1 VVTRPNP
8 LKRTKLM
15 DKITRKTSFGQWFS
29 PINLQLFEEN
39 VKTLKLDYYTKK
51 LTTESFL
58 KLLLFA
64 QLQEV
69 ESLHA
74 LGDCLFDDQLQK
86 GIDLDSISISQL
98 SRRLNGLNPDLFQ
111 RLFLDLVGQIH
122 AKTHYTKL
130 MMPLKIID
138 SSTLP
143 LNLTNHKWAKF
154 RKTKAGV
161 KLHLRLV
168 FMEKGTSYPEK
179 AVLTTAKE
187 HDRSQLEIMVDDKEC
202 MYVFDRGYLDYERFD
217 RMTDDGYFFLS
228 RLRKNAVIREVY
240 DFKLPEDT
248 AVLSDQMVLIG
259 TTQNR
264 AENYFRL
271 LKVIDSKGNELR
283 LITNRFDLSPEEISE
298 MYKSRWAIELFFKWI
313 KQHLSIKKFYGQSE
327 WAIQNQ
333 VFIALIV
340 FCLHVLV
347 QIETKS
353 KRKTLQI
360 SRYLRAA
367 LWKPANIW
375 LRKIEEKA
383 IP

>member
-1 VVTRPNP
+1 
-8 LKRTKLM
+8 M

-29 PINLQLFEEN
+29 PINIQLFEEQ
-39 VKTLKLDYYTKK
+39 VKTMKLDYYTKK

-74 LGDCLFDDQLQK
+74 LSDCLFDDQLQK

-111 RLFLDLVGQIH
+111 RLFLDLVSQIH
-122 AKTHYTKL
+122 AKTYYTKL
-130 MMPLKIID
+130 VMPLKIID

-179 AVLTTAKE
+179 VVMTTAKE
-187 HDRSQLEIMVDDKEC
+187 HDRGQLEIMVDDKEC

-217 RMTDDGYFFLS
+217 RMTDEGYFFLS

-240 DFKLPEDT
+240 NFKLPENT
-248 AVLSDQMVLIG
+248 PVLSDQMVLIG

-271 LKVIDSKGNELR
+271 IKVLDSKGNELH
-283 LITNRFDLSPEEISE
+283 LVTNRFDLSAEEISD
-298 MYKSRWAIELFFKWI
+298 MYKSRWAIELFFK
-313 KQHLSIKKFYGQSE
+313 
-327 WAIQNQ
+327 
-333 VFIALIV
+333 
-340 FCLHVLV
+340 
-347 QIETKS
+347 
-353 KRKTLQI
+353 
-360 SRYLRAA
+360 
-367 LWKPANIW
+367 
-375 LRKIEEKA
+375 
-383 IP
+383 

>member
-8 LKRTKLM
+8 LIKDTLM

-29 PINLQLFEEN
+29 PINLQLFEEQ
-39 VKTLKLDYYTKK
+39 VKTIKLDYYTKK

-74 LGDCLFDDQLQK
+74 LGDSLFDDQLQK
-86 GIDLDSISISQL
+86 EIDLDSISISQL
-98 SRRLNGLNPDLFQ
+98 SRRLNGLNPNLFQ
-111 RLFLDLVGQIH
+111 RLFLDLVSQIH
-122 AKTHYTKL
+122 VKTHCTKPV
-130 MMPLKIID
+130 MPLKIID

-143 LNLTNHKWAKF
+143 LNLTNHKWAEF

-179 AVLTTAKE
+179 AVITNAKE
-187 HDRSQLEIMVDDKEC
+187 HDRGQLEIMVDDKEC

-228 RLRKNAVIREVY
+228 RLRKNAVIREIY
-240 DFKLPEDT
+240 KFKLPENT
-248 AVLSDQMVLIG
+248 SVLSDQMVLIG

-271 LKVIDSKGNELR
+271 LKVLDSKGNELH
-283 LITNRFDLSPEEISE
+283 LITNRFDLSVDEISE

-347 QIETKS
+347 QIETRS

-367 LWKPANIW
+367 MWKPAHIW
-375 LRKIEEKA
+375 LRKIEGKA

>member
-1 VVTRPNP
+1 
-8 LKRTKLM
+8 M

-29 PINLQLFEEN
+29 PINSQLFEEQ
-39 VKTLKLDYYTKK
+39 VKTLKLDFYTKK
-51 LTTESFL
+51 LTAESFL

-74 LGDCLFDDQLQK
+74 LSDCLFDDKLQK
-86 GIDLDSISISQL
+86 AIDLDSISISQL

-111 RLFLDLVGQIH
+111 RLFLDLVSQIH
-122 AKTHYTKL
+122 AKTHDTKL
-130 MMPLKIID
+130 VMPLKIID

-168 FMEKGTSYPEK
+168 FIEKGTSYPEK
-179 AVLTTAKE
+179 AVMTTAKE
-187 HDRSQLEIMVDDKEC
+187 HDRGQLEIMVDDKEC

-217 RMTDDGYFFLS
+217 RMTDGGYFFLS

-240 DFKLPEDT
+240 NFKLPENST
-248 AVLSDQMVLIG
+248 VLSDQMVLIG
-259 TTQNR
+259 TSQNR
-264 AENYFRL
+264 AENYFRQI
-271 LKVIDSKGNELR
+271 KVLDSKGNELH
-283 LITNRFDLSPEEISE
+283 LITNRFDLSAEEISE

-347 QIETKS
+347 QLKQEV
-353 KRKTLQI
+353 R
-360 SRYLRAA
+360 
-367 LWKPANIW
+367 
-375 LRKIEEKA
+375 EKYYKLA
-383 IP
+383 VI